1 MSKKWKL
8 EKKPGDVCWDEV
20 FSTTIT
26 SSELSKAV
34 MEEKTKNNLRGTLW
48 DAIIEL
54 LPKSISSKYY
64 FVALEGNILC
74 GSETYAR
81 ALGNFLSD
89 MGFCVGIYKHDD
101 ECDLLYGYWCIY
113 LACPTLTG
121 SGPSWMKC
129 LRSPKR

>member
-8 EKKPGDVCWDEV
+8 EKKPGDVCWSVWDDAYKGKV
-20 FSTTIT
+20 ASTTIT
-26 SSELSKAV
+26 NDEIVKAV
-34 MEEKTKNNLRGTLW
+34 MEEKTKNNLRSTLW
-48 DAIIEL
+48 DGIVEL

-74 GSETYAR
+74 RSEIYAH
-81 ALGNFLSD
+81 FLEDFLND

-113 LACPTLTG
+113 LA
-121 SGPSWMKC
+121 
-129 LRSPKR
+129 

>member
-8 EKKPGDVCWDEV
+8 GKKPGDVCWDEV
-20 FSTTIT
+20 VSTTIS
-26 SSELSKAV
+26 SSELSKTV

-74 GSETYAR
+74 RSEIYAH
-81 ALGNFLSD
+81 ALEDFLND
-89 MGFCVGIYKHDD
+89 MGFYVGVYKYSGDD
-101 ECDLLYGYWCIY
+101 CHPLHGYWEIIR
-113 LACPTLTG
+113 L
-121 SGPSWMKC
+121 
-129 LRSPKR
+129 

>member
-20 FSTTIT
+20 VATTIS

-34 MEEKTKNNLRGTLW
+34 MEEKTKNNLRGALW

-64 FVALEGNILC
+64 FITFEGDILC
-74 GSETYAR
+74 RNETYAR
-81 ALGNFLSD
+81 ALENFLND
-89 MGFCVGIYKHDD
+89 MGFYVGVYKYDD
-101 ECDLLYGYWCIY
+101 DCHPLYGYWDIIR
-113 LACPTLTG
+113 L
-121 SGPSWMKC
+121 
-129 LRSPKR
+129 

>member
-20 FSTTIT
+20 VSTTIT
-26 SSELSKAV
+26 NDEIVKAV
-34 MEEKTKNNLRGTLW
+34 IEEKTKNNLRGTLW

-74 GSETYAR
+74 RSEIYAH
-81 ALGNFLSD
+81 FLED
-89 MGFCVGIYKHDD
+89 FLNNMGFYVGVYKYDD
-101 ECDLLYGYWCIY
+101 DYHPLYGYWCIY
-113 LACPTLTG
+113 LA
-121 SGPSWMKC
+121 
-129 LRSPKR
+129 

>member
-20 FSTTIT
+20 VSTTIT
-26 SSELSKAV
+26 NDEIVKAV
-34 MEEKTKNNLRGTLW
+34 MVEKGLIETDDKLRSELW
-48 DAIIEL
+48 DAVIKL

-64 FVALEGNILC
+64 FVALEGDILC

-89 MGFCVGIYKHDD
+89 MGFCVGVYKHND
-101 ECDLLYGYWCIY
+101 ECDLLYGCWNIY
-113 LACPTLTG
+113 LI
-121 SGPSWMKC
+121 
-129 LRSPKR
+129 

>member
-8 EKKPGDVCWDEV
+8 EKKTGDACWSVWDDAYKGKV
-20 FSTTIT
+20 ASTTIT
-26 SSELSKAV
+26 NDEIVKAV

-48 DAIIEL
+48 DTIIEL

-113 LACPTLTG
+113 LA
-121 SGPSWMKC
+121 
-129 LRSPKR
+129 

>member
-8 EKKPGDVCWDEV
+8 EKKTGDVCWNEV
-20 FSTTIT
+20 VSTTIS
-26 SSELSKAV
+26 SSELNDA
-34 MEEKTKNNLRGTLW
+34 MMAEKTKNNLRGTLW

-81 ALGNFLSD
+81 ALGNFLRD

-113 LACPTLTG
+113 LA
-121 SGPSWMKC
+121 
-129 LRSPKR
+129 

>member
-8 EKKPGDVCWDEV
+8 EKKTGDVCWSVWGDV
-20 FSTTIT
+20 YKGKVASTTIT
-26 SSELSKAV
+26 NDEIVKAV
-34 MEEKTKNNLRGTLW
+34 MVEKGLIETDDKLRSEFW
-48 DAIIEL
+48 DAVIKL

-74 GSETYAR
+74 GNETYAR

-113 LACPTLTG
+113 LAY
-121 SGPSWMKC
+121 
-129 LRSPKR
+129 R